1 MRLNQ
6 DMKGFAVTPIV
17 FIGLFIITGLM
28 LVSFSDLD
36 RKLVDGIS
44 KVSSIKTLEAG
55 FLSNKTSTENILYLQ
70 SVFGLERASTQ
81 AQLQQNISRLVE
93 DIISI
98 TSCQPAYFTT
108 SLTKNYYKADGQALI
123 NKTYT
128 IGKNITCIDAV
139 SLNIIHPISIACSSA
154 TFSCS

>member
-1 MRLNQ
+1 MKTMRPIFDKNQSNICVQLTLIFLYVNHSIMRLNQ

-70 SVFGLERASTQ
+70 SVFGLEKASTQ
-81 AQLQQNISRLVE
+81 AQLQENISRLVE
-93 DIISI
+93 DSVTI
-98 TSCQPAYFTT
+98 TSCQTPYFTT
-108 SLTKNYYKADGQALI
+108 KLT
-123 NKTYT
+123 
-128 IGKNITCIDAV
+128 
-139 SLNIIHPISIACSSA
+139 
-154 TFSCS
+154 